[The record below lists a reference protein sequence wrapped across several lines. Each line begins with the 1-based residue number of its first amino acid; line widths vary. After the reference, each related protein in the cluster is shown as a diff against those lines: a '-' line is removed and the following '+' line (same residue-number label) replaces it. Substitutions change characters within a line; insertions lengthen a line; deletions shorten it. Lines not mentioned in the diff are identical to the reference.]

1 MLPLTLKLQRYA
13 GHEYYGTLAQ
23 KPGINAVPMTSDA
36 HAGGIYYFNGWNVLQ
51 SFLK

>member
-1 MLPLTLKLQRYA
+1 MPATNTLN
-13 GHEYYGTLAQ
+13 Q
-23 KPGINAVPMTSDA
+23 KPIIKSVPMASDA